1 MRARFANRRV
11 CDRLL
16 GLGYDIA
23 EKIGLLCDSARL
35 GYHMQELRIV
45 DDHRPRLSGFGVR
58 VFRELTSGRF
68 ITLGRSDLSKLIY
81 DRSAGSARSS
91 SGTA

>member
-1 MRARFANRRV
+1 MFGAVHPVMARAS
-11 CDRLL
+11 
-16 GLGYDIA
+16 A
-23 EKIGLLCDSARL
+23 EKMGLLSDIARL

-45 DDHRPRLSGFGVR
+45 DDHGRRLSGFGVR